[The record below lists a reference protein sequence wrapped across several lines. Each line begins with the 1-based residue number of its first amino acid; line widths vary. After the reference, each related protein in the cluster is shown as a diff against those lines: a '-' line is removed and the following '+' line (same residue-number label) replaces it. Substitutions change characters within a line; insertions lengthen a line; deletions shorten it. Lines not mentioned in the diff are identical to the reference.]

1 MEQHRSA
8 APAGHRT
15 VTPYLLVR
23 DARAL
28 IEFVERAFDGEV
40 VRRWDKPDGTVRHA
54 EVRIG
59 DSRIMLADANE
70 KWPPMPA
77 MVHLYVDDADAVH
90 RRALAAG
97 ATSIQE
103 PEDMPY
109 GDRSGGV
116 RDACGNLWWLAT
128 RVEDLTDEEIVRRA
142 ALRDA
147 SAAGRE

>member
-1 MEQHRSA
+1 MEQHASA
-8 APAGHRT
+8 VPAGHHT
-15 VTPYLLVR
+15 VTPYLIVR

-28 IEFVERAFDGEV
+28 IEFVERAFAGEV
-40 VRRWDKPDGTVRHA
+40 VRRWDMPDGTVRHA
-54 EVRIG
+54 EIQIG
-59 DSRIMLADANE
+59 DSRIMLADAGE
-70 KWPPMPA
+70 QWPPMPA
-77 MVHLYVDDADAVH
+77 MVHLYVDDVDAVH

-116 RDACGNLWWLAT
+116 RDASGNLWWLAT

-142 ALRDA
+142 AARAA
-147 SAAGRE
+147 SAARHE